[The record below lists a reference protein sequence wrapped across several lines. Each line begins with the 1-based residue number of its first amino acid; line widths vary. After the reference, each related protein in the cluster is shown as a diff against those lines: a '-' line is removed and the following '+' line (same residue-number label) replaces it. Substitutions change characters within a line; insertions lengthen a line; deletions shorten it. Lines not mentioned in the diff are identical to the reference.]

1 MKLRSYSSVIFALLV
16 AMTSLQLMAKS
27 EIFSSKPTWLPGT
40 ETTNYQKVAPFT
52 EGFPAR
58 TATEHFSVTNAGY
71 WLANLNKKPNQLVYF
86 FQLNVDKPY
95 KSRVFTR
102 VTLEN
107 PTDQNKPFVYEH
119 HLDPN
124 EQSTQATHSTLQN
137 VKLGQK
143 YELSY
148 EIFSDSAR
156 TELIEKVT
164 QIVQAP
170 LGNTSGCVELPKS
183 TLLFM
188 FPAAAID
195 DSTTLACL
203 K

>member
-1 MKLRSYSSVIFALLV
+1 MKLRSYSRAIFTLIV
-16 AMTSLQLMAKS
+16 AMTSLQLLAKS
-27 EIFSSKPTWLPGT
+27 EIISSKPIWFPGT

-58 TATEHFSVTNAGY
+58 VATEHFSVINAGY

-107 PTDQNKPFVYEH
+107 PIDQNKPFIYEH
-119 HLDPN
+119 YLDPN
-124 EQSTQATHSTLQN
+124 EKSTQATHATLQN
-137 VKLGQK
+137 VRLGQK

-156 TELIEKVT
+156 TDLIEKII
-164 QIVQAP
+164 QIVEAP
-170 LGNTSGCVELPKS
+170 LDNTSGCIDIPKS

-188 FPAAAID
+188 FPVVAND
-195 DSTTLACL
+195 DSMTLACL